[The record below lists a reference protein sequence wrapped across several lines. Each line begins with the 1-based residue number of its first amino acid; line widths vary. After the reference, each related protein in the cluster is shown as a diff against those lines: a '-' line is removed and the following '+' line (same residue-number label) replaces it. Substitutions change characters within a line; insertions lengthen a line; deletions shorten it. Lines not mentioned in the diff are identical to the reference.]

1 MAYIA
6 LYEGEKRDAFEVP
19 RGKDAKC
26 PECGERMRVWPVS
39 EDGKA
44 RHFKR
49 KSKKRWRTTVDVSV
63 QCGCGVTYIMNSQ
76 LGIVE
81 DHWERSSG

>member
-6 LYEGEKRDAFEVP
+6 LYEGEKRGAFEVP

-26 PECGERMRVWPVS
+26 PECGDRMRVWPVS

-49 KSKKRWRTTVDVSV
+49 KSKKR
-63 QCGCGVTYIMNSQ
+63 
-76 LGIVE
+76 
-81 DHWERSSG
+81 